1 LGEKSEA
8 RKSKVRWKRVN
19 TYKRAP
25 VMEKEERTGKGTTLR
40 KKRNHKRERKGKI
53 RGGRGREKQELPP
66 SHGRGNKRPPAGQ
79 PSAGHR
85 RRRMS
90 GARQKAAAFRR
101 AARPT
106 GNFQKSCFFYSF
118 STANHHPAFRLEIAE
133 QSHDVCVVFQISSF
147 SKNPLQTRNSAK
159 RLRNML

>member
-1 LGEKSEA
+1 
-8 RKSKVRWKRVN
+8 
-19 TYKRAP
+19 
-25 VMEKEERTGKGTTLR
+25 MEKEERTGKGTTLR

-106 GNFQKSCFFYSF
+106 GNFQKSCFFLQLFHGQPSSSISAGNRRTVPRCLCGF
-118 STANHHPAFRLEIAE
+118 SNF
-133 QSHDVCVVFQISSF
+133 VFFQKSATNSKF
-147 SKNPLQTRNSAK
+147 SKKAEKYALTKNQVCC
-159 RLRNML
+159 LRILGALLR